1 MTYYQW
7 PASAL
12 TEDDMAL
19 LHEARE
25 RAHPRTPINHLLA
38 RAVRQVFGQSARDPA
53 ALAPQPIATPTLMK
67 EAA

>member
-1 MTYYQW
+1 MPYYQW

-19 LHEARE
+19 LHHARE
-25 RAHPRTPINHLLA
+25 RTYPGTPINHLLA
-38 RAVRQVFGQSARDPA
+38 RAVRQVFGQSARDLA
-53 ALAPQPIATPTLMK
+53 AGPRPITSPTLMK

>member
-1 MTYYQW
+1 MPYYQW

-19 LHEARE
+19 LHHARE
-25 RAHPRTPINHLLA
+25 RTHPGTPINHLLA
-38 RAVRQVFGQSARDPA
+38 RAVRQVFGQSARDLA
-53 ALAPQPIATPTLMK
+53 AAPRPIEPPTLMK

>member
-1 MTYYQW
+1 MPYYQW

-38 RAVRQVFGQSARDPA
+38 RAVRQVFGQSARDLA
-53 ALAPQPIATPTLMK
+53 AGPRLIEPPTLMK

>member
-1 MTYYQW
+1 MPYYQW

-19 LHEARE
+19 LHHARE
-25 RAHPRTPINHLLA
+25 RTNPGTPINHLLA
-38 RAVRQVFGQSARDPA
+38 RAVRQVFGQSARDPVA
-53 ALAPQPIATPTLMK
+53 DAPGPVAVPPLMK